1 MLVAAGLLGAGSL
14 QAAPLLIRAEA
25 EHWSAQ
31 GGGTVKVLD
40 NPDASGGRTVS
51 YWEDQGVWLEVT
63 LEIPRAGD
71 YLLSVGYA
79 LGWPETTRQVSL
91 NGRPLGAIKLPGTGA
106 WTIFTAV
113 TTSLP
118 PLTLTP
124 GKHTLRFYNADSVG
138 LSLDWVA
145 LHTPE
150 VYFADRTLNEQERQ
164 ALLRRWAISP
174 RQTLAR
180 GAVEVQFDGPGRAAY
195 ARIGETVLAS
205 PTPDDERLR
214 PVTLHETR
222 HFRLATLTGDSRQ
235 LWITDGRNLYLVN
248 LSRRPGLI
256 TLPAPVLAGDR
267 RVVIA
272 RPAQGAPVNFSTTGW
287 PPQTTPRLELGGL
300 HLTGAA
306 GLQVG
311 PWQPPGMPE
320 LSLAGHRHGEGYL
333 GAAKYSARWG
343 ADEPAISYEPQ
354 GNQIIIRDTARHFP
368 TLAAFYGEKPFVVTI
383 QATEMTFTDV
393 TSGQT
398 ITLP

>member
-1 MLVAAGLLGAGSL
+1 
-14 QAAPLLIRAEA
+14 LLIRTEA
-25 EHWSAQ
+25 EQWSAQ
-31 GGGTVKVLD
+31 GGGTVRVLD

-63 LEIPRAGD
+63 LEVPRAGD

-79 LGWPETTRQVSL
+79 LGWPESTRQVSL
-91 NGRPLGAIKLPGTGA
+91 NGRPLGAIKLPGTSA
-106 WTIFTAV
+106 WTIFTAA
-113 TTSLP
+113 TTNLP
-118 PLTLTP
+118 PLSLTP
-124 GKHTLRFYNADSVG
+124 GKHTLRFLNADSVG

-150 VYFADRTLNEQERQ
+150 VYFTDRVLAEQERQ
-164 ALLRRWAISP
+164 ELLRRWQITP
-174 RQTLAR
+174 QRTLAR
-180 GAVEVQFDGPGRAAY
+180 GIVEVQFDGPGRAAY
-195 ARIGETVLAS
+195 ARIGETVLAA
-205 PTPDDERLR
+205 PTPDDARLA

-235 LWITDGRNLYLVN
+235 LWITDGSNLYLVHQ
-248 LSRRPGLI
+248 SRRADLLP
-256 TLPAPVLAGDR
+256 LPAPVLAGDR

-272 RPAQGAPVNFSTTGW
+272 RPAEGAPVNFSTTGW

-300 HLTGAA
+300 HLTATA

-311 PWQPPGMPE
+311 PWQPQGMPE
-320 LSLAGHRHGEGYL
+320 LGLAGHQHGDHFL
-333 GAAKYSARWG
+333 GAAKWSARWG
-343 ADEPAISYEPQ
+343 ADEPGIGYEQ
-354 GNQIIIRDTARHFP
+354 RENQVLIRDTTRHFP
-368 TLAAFYGEKPFVVTI
+368 TLATFYGEKPFEVTI